1 MKVLFAVHDEKVSLS
16 IVKKYQRE
24 YKEIISYK
32 NVYYFNAII
41 KELQRDKSYDRI
53 IIDEELEEF
62 TSTSYEEKDK
72 FIFNKLDN
80 ITDEA
85 SNSRDKE
92 IPIILI
98 CTDRRAKGDEV
109 LIKMFGIGI
118 YNAIIGTDR
127 STDVVCKL
135 INSPRSK
142 KEAKTYYKI
151 DSKAVD
157 YDPEDENDV
166 SEEEMQHILSYFKKI
181 GKNEEKYDEVF
192 TKIASQYNEN
202 QMKIIIAILPQ
213 HVKKILQEVSPTYQE
228 YVPSV
233 AGDRII
239 KSKVRKQPVV
249 NPTNEILLNSNKKR
263 NKKNIVVPSSIE
275 KNLVRKVTIKS
286 PLTAKNVLP
295 KFEDDDDEDFE
306 DFDDFDDFDDLSAN
320 NEETKIKEKTSIK
333 EEEFVEPV
341 KKKRGRPP
349 KKSEEKVQEQI
360 ELEEQFD
367 QILPGIDNQDENYDF
382 ENKYEPIDES
392 LLRPEPIS
400 DDVLPGIDDEDDE
413 EDNTSYNYEDNSE
426 DSSYNYEDNFQD
438 YNLNKKQNYE
448 QDNYTSGFENTQ
460 VSNMEIQSYE
470 QTYDDYDYSNY
481 NNLLSSDR
489 KVVAFVGTSK
499 NGTSF
504 IVNNIA
510 KILSEN
516 GINTAILDA
525 TQNKNSYYIYNNN
538 DDSLRNAAANSL
550 EDISHGI
557 AGGMKVSKNLS
568 IYVEIPGQTSTK
580 INDVGPILE
589 NLAKNYSATL
599 IDCDF
604 STPVEYFANVQEI
617 FLVQSMDVLT
627 IQPLTAFLKEL
638 KNRDILEQQKI
649 RIIMNKALRLKGITS
664 KQIVGGMSRYNNP
677 EMSMMTELF
686 DRNLIV
692 PIEIPFDI
700 EVYARYLEGLA
711 DCNISINKY
720 PRDFQNILNKLSNII
735 YPLLP
740 AKKSKEKHK
749 KGYDYSNTNY
759 SNGFSNNVNNTLNNM
774 RKNY

>member
-239 KSKVRKQPVV
+239 KSKVSKQPVV
-249 NPTNEILLNSNKKR
+249 TPTNEILLNSNKKR

-295 KFEDDDDEDFE
+295 KFEDDDDEDF
-306 DFDDFDDFDDLSAN
+306 DDFDDFDDLSAN

-333 EEEFVEPV
+333 EEEFVEPA

-740 AKKSKEKHK
+740 AKRSKEKHK